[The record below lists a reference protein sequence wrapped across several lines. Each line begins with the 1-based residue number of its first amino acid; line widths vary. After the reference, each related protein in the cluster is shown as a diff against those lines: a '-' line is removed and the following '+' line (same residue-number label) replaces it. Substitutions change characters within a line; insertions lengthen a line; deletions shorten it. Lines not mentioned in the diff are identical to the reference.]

1 MAVLQMRR
9 VNICGMKKTRKAV
22 LERLQALGMME
33 MNLGFPDEGLEKM
46 DTTAMRNQF
55 EKSTQQIEQAL
66 EVLQKY
72 VPEKKSLFS
81 GFEGKTLIGQEEYEK
96 LAVQAGGG
104 LSSANQILSLDKQIA
119 ECRAEIIRLENQKE
133 ALVPWMKL
141 DVPLGMKG
149 TKKTALILGT
159 VPGTADQELICRTLA
174 ERAPQAEGTDVE
186 IHFAD
191 KDQTC
196 ISVLC
201 LKKDAEAVEEALRS
215 IGFARPALGVSGLP
229 SGEMERMEAAVREK
243 HGRIGQLIKEIED
256 FAGIRKD
263 LEITADYYRNRADKY
278 QLLGKL
284 PQSKNVYFIS
294 GYVPAKTADQLV
306 KELQETYG
314 VMAESTELAPDEEAP
329 VLLQNN
335 SFAQSGEGILNSF
348 GLPAKGE
355 IDPTSIMTVFY
366 VFLFGLMLSDAAYGL
381 IVSLVCGILLKKY
394 PRMGESLRKSIKLF
408 FWCGLS
414 TLFWGVMFGG
424 YFGDAVDVISQTFFG
439 THVTVPAVWF
449 VPLNDPMKLL
459 VYAMLFGVIHMYTGM
474 AIKGYI
480 CLRDKRYVDFICDVV
495 LWLCLLTGLIL
506 MLLPSSIFASV
517 SQMYIVFPEPVNLLA
532 KGMAIGGAVG
542 ILLMSGRR
550 KKNKWG
556 LRLALGAYDLYGITS
571 WLSDVLSYSRLLALG
586 LATGVIA
593 SVFNQMGSMFGGGV
607 LGAVI
612 FIIVFVVGHVF
623 NIGINLLGA
632 YVHTCRLQYVEF
644 FGKFYEGGGR
654 EFNPFK
660 SKAKYVEIK
669 EETKL

>member
-1 MAVLQMRR
+1 M
-9 VNICGMKKTRKAV
+9 C
-22 LERLQALGMME
+22 
-33 MNLGFPDEGLEKM
+33 
-46 DTTAMRNQF
+46 
-55 EKSTQQIEQAL
+55 
-66 EVLQKY
+66 
-72 VPEKKSLFS
+72 
-81 GFEGKTLIGQEEYEK
+81 
-96 LAVQAGGG
+96 
-104 LSSANQILSLDKQIA
+104 
-119 ECRAEIIRLENQKE
+119 IR
-133 ALVPWMKL
+133 
-141 DVPLGMKG
+141 D
-149 TKKTALILGT
+149 
-159 VPGTADQELICRTLA
+159 
-174 ERAPQAEGTDVE
+174 
-186 IHFAD
+186 
-191 KDQTC
+191 
-196 ISVLC
+196 S
-201 LKKDAEAVEEALRS
+201 
-215 IGFARPALGVSGLP
+215 
-229 SGEMERMEAAVREK
+229 
-243 HGRIGQLIKEIED
+243 
-256 FAGIRKD
+256 
-263 LEITADYYRNRADKY
+263 
-278 QLLGKL
+278 
-284 PQSKNVYFIS
+284 SKNVYFIS

-394 PRMGESLRKSIKLF
+394 PRMGESLQKSIKLF

-550 KKNKWG
+550 KKNKWPRPVLPG
-556 LRLALGAYDLYGITS
+556 PFCHTLYCLPESGE
-571 WLSDVLSYSRLLALG
+571 DV
-586 LATGVIA
+586 
-593 SVFNQMGSMFGGGV
+593 
-607 LGAVI
+607 
-612 FIIVFVVGHVF
+612 
-623 NIGINLLGA
+623 
-632 YVHTCRLQYVEF
+632 
-644 FGKFYEGGGR
+644 
-654 EFNPFK
+654 
-660 SKAKYVEIK
+660 
-669 EETKL
+669 